1 MPQNASQ
8 EPAEALAPRPA
19 GGPPEAVAADA
30 PAEFARRLGRRR
42 QDAGAPVRNLF
53 VADDRDGVRPQMA
66 QLLSSTTNTSVGGGG
81 RGGQLRLKLYLSLLW
96 ICAKPPHE
104 VVRPA
109 RAWAGLLGLD
119 DPAGRGTRRVQDAMR
134 DLQER
139 NMVVIRNRG
148 SAANG
153 VTPLIEWGTGQPYST
168 PPEAYNHFQLRGAS
182 PETLAAH
189 RYFRLPSSLWTSG
202 LIARLG
208 GPGLAM
214 LLVLRCE
221 QQGTD
226 GKPVWFSPD
235 RALNRFGLAESTR
248 RQGLD
253 QLRAEGL
260 VTSVQQRLSES
271 GDFIDVYR
279 RRLVHTLTME
289 SDDGP
294 AATPAPTP
302 APSIAAFFAQ

>member
-1 MPQNASQ
+1 MPSNASQ
-8 EPAEALAPRPA
+8 EPAEALAPRLA

-30 PAEFARRLGRRR
+30 PQEFARRLGRRR
-42 QDAGAPVRNLF
+42 AAGAPVRNMF
-53 VADDRDGVRPQMA
+53 VANDRAGVRPPMA
-66 QLLSSTTNTSVGGGG
+66 QLLSAATSTAVGGGG

-96 ICAKPPHE
+96 ICAAPPHE
-104 VVRPA
+104 AVRPA

-119 DPAGRGTRRVQDAMR
+119 DPAGRGARRVQDAMR

-139 NMVVIRNRG
+139 QMVVIRNRG

-168 PPEAYNHFQLRGAS
+168 PPEAYNHFQLRRAS

-189 RYFRLPSSLWTSG
+189 RYFRLPSSLWTNG

-208 GPGLAM
+208 GPGLTM

-221 QQGTD
+221 QQGVD

-279 RRLVHTLTME
+279 RRLVHTLTMGLDE
-289 SDDGP
+289 GVVP
-294 AATPAPTP
+294 APARAPAPT
-302 APSIAAFFAQ
+302 IEAFLAQ